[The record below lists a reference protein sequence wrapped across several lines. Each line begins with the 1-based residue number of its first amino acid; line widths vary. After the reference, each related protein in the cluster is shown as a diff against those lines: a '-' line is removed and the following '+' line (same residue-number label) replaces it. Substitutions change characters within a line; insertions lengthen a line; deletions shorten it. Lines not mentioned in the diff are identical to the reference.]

1 MKKLIKYSLIA
12 GLGVFA
18 VSSLASC
25 TNEGKYFADY
35 EVTAKETDS
44 SETKYLFKIYN
55 EKYGFKEASQNTT
68 TAASTTSSTEVTTAE
83 EEEAVDDSIAKKWAN
98 QLTEGRQV
106 ILSSFVSTSQSAQTI
121 SIPKT
126 VEING
131 QDYTVTAIG
140 AAAFLG
146 AKDLVQITVPETVS
160 IIEDSAFSY
169 CSALTTITYEGEIVT
184 FESSVYD
191 QSNKLDVITYK
202 GKTLIQGVASGI
214 KSLRTVNLP
223 NVETIGAKGLNGDS
237 YLQTINLGETGT
249 LKTIGEKAFDGMEHY
264 NVTAWGCGG
273 DTAIIKDGTTFEPQ
287 AKWPTYA
294 DAGMGGMGMDDMIYG
309 QYYTLDV
316 NGYTYTKV
324 DTDSVTKP
332 QDGVCY
338 YKQSSSSAY
347 LTTVTG
353 KVASTVTITG
363 KKSDNYIKKFVNLVP
378 NKSEVT
384 FNYK

>member
-25 TNEGKYFADY
+25 NNEGKYFTDY

-44 SETKYLFKIYN
+44 SETKYTFKIYN
-55 EKYGFKEASQNTT
+55 EKYGFKEVSQNTT
-68 TAASTTSSTEVTTAE
+68 TAASTTSSTEVTTEA

-169 CSALTTITYEGEIVT
+169 CSALTTLTYEGEIVT
-184 FESSVYD
+184 FESSVYAE
-191 QSNKLDVITYK
+191 SNKLDVITYK

-223 NVETIGAKGLNGDS
+223 NVETIGAKGLNADS
-237 YLQTINLGETGT
+237 YLETINLGETGT
-249 LKTIGEKAFDGMEHY
+249 LKTIGEKALDAMEHY
-264 NVTAWGCGG
+264 KVTAWGCGG
-273 DTAIIKDGTTFEPQ
+273 TEAITKDGTTFEPQ
-287 AKWPTYA
+287 SKWPTYA
-294 DAGMGGMGMDDMIYG
+294 DMGMSDMGDTIYG
-309 QYYTLDV
+309 QYYTLDD

-324 DTDSVTKP
+324 DTDTVTKP

-338 YKQSSSSAY
+338 YKQSSTSIY

-363 KKSDNYIKKFVNLVP
+363 KKTDAYIKKFVSLVP